1 MKSIFTIAFSFLLIN
16 FAFAQTKVTGNITD
30 QVTGEKLIGV
40 SVKEKNT
47 ANSNGTASGAD
58 GKFNLTVSSK
68 NAVLVF
74 SYIGFTNKEVSL
86 DGKSDISVSLSP
98 GLLLSETVVTALGLE
113 RSSTS
118 LGYNVQQIQAKEIS
132 EVKSVNFLDNIT
144 AKVAGV
150 TITQG
155 ASGVGSSSKI
165 VIRGESS
172 FANNNPLFVVDGIPI
187 NNNQIVPRSVEAP
200 SSFQAIDF
208 GNGAMD
214 INPDDIASV
223 SVLKGAAAAALYG
236 SRAANG
242 VILINTK
249 DGSDAKGF
257 GVSFNSTSSIESPF
271 KLPEFQNTYGQ
282 GNGGNF
288 AFKDGLGG
296 GVNDVLTYSYGPKL
310 DQGTLVAQYDSP
322 VTLPDG
328 RVVRGGDIGLYSGIP
343 ITPTTFNSH
352 PDNLKNFYETG
363 KTFINNLAFNG
374 KMDKG
379 NYRLSYTDLNSQSY
393 IPGVDY
399 LRKNVSANLN
409 FKPSDKLSF
418 KSTII
423 YQNAKSNNRPSSGYG
438 SENLQYGLLA
448 WLPRSLDIE
457 PLKNYWQP
465 GLEGLR
471 NYSYNY
477 TYFDNPYFI
486 LKENRNELNRDR
498 VFGNISLKYDLLPNL
513 FVQVRSGM
521 DYSNEGRRLLRNY
534 STNRFKNGAY
544 AEQSVF
550 FREINT
556 DVLLNYS
563 KKINDFGFD
572 ISLGGNQM
580 NQQFKSNQ
588 TQTSA
593 LAQPQLFTLANAATP
608 LEIFTFTSKKRIN
621 SAYGFAKF
629 SFKNYLFVDV
639 TGRNDWSSALATPTS
654 TKNTS
659 FFYPSVSGSLVLSEL
674 VKIPKVSF
682 LKLRASYAQIG
693 NDTDPYQ
700 TAGAFVPA
708 TPYNS
713 SPTLSDQNIISDPNL
728 KPELTKSSEFG
739 ADVRFFNDRLGIDA
753 TYYNSLTENQILSLP
768 VSQSTG
774 YAQRVTN
781 GGSVRSKGVELILTG
796 TPILNKN
803 FRWNVSANFSTN
815 KAIVESLPNG
825 AKQLTL
831 AYARVYDSPNQT
843 VYYIATEGG
852 KVGDIWGDG
861 YVKNADGKFIVNSS
875 GNLVADNVLKKLGN
889 YNPDFMLGLN
899 NSFRYKQIDFG
910 FLLDWRQGG
919 ILVSRTLALAGVAGQ
934 LKETE
939 NRPADGLAFD
949 AVMNT
954 GTTANPVYVTNTKKI
969 SAESY
974 YRQFYDR
981 NHEENSVYDDS
992 YLKLRQFN
1000 VGYTFS
1006 KATLSKTF
1014 LKNVQSLKVSFV
1026 GKNVFAFSNIPH
1038 FDPEQLAVQG
1048 NKFLNG
1054 TEDMSYPSARSFG
1067 LSLGVNF

>member
-1 MKSIFTIAFSFLLIN
+1 MKSIFTVVMSFCLLN
-16 FAFAQTKVTGNITD
+16 FAFAQKVKINGTVID
-30 QVTGEKLIGV
+30 QITGEKIIGV
-40 SVKEKNT
+40 SIKEKNKP
-47 ANSNGTASGAD
+47 NNGTASNVD
-58 GKFNLTVSSK
+58 GIFNLSVSSE

-74 SYIGFTNKEVSL
+74 SYIGYNTKEVALNGKTNLSISL
-86 DGKSDISVSLSP
+86 NP
-98 GLLLSETVVTALGLE
+98 GLLLNETVVTALGVE
-113 RSSTS
+113 RSSRS
-118 LGYNVQQIQAKEIS
+118 LGYNVQQIQAKEIN

-155 ASGVGSSSKI
+155 ASGVGSTSKI
-165 VIRGESS
+165 IIRGESS

-187 NNNQIVPRSVEAP
+187 NNSSIVPRSVEAP
-200 SSFQAIDF
+200 SSFQGIDF

-249 DGSDAKGF
+249 DGSDTEGF
-257 GVSFNSTSSIESPF
+257 GISFNSTTSIESPF

-310 DQGTLVAQYDSP
+310 DQGTLVPQYDSP
-322 VTLPDG
+322 VYLPDG
-328 RVVRGGDIGLYSGIP
+328 TLLRGGDVGAYNGIP
-343 ITPTTFNSH
+343 ITPTPFISH
-352 PDNLKNFYETG
+352 PDNLKDFYETG
-363 KTFINNLAFNG
+363 KTFINNLSFSG
-374 KMDKG
+374 KYDKG
-379 NYRLSYTDLNSQSY
+379 NYRLSYTDLNSQSF
-393 IPGVDY
+393 IPGVNY
-399 LRKNVSANLN
+399 LRKNLSANLN
-409 FKPSDKLSF
+409 FQPTNKLSF

-423 YQNAKSNNRPSSGYG
+423 YQNSESDNRPSSGYG

-457 PLKNYWQP
+457 PLKNYWQT

-477 TYFDNPYFI
+477 AYFDNPYFI
-486 LKENRNELNRDR
+486 LKENRNELNKDR
-498 VFGNISLKYDLLPNL
+498 IFGNISLKYDLMPNL
-513 FVQVRSGM
+513 YLQLRSGM
-521 DYSNEGRRLLRNY
+521 DYSNDDRRLLRNY

-544 AEQSVF
+544 AEHRIF

-556 DVLLNYS
+556 DIILNYT
-563 KKINDFGFD
+563 KKINGFGFD
-572 ISLGGNQM
+572 VSLGGNQM
-580 NQQFKSNQ
+580 NQDFKSNQ

-593 LAQPQLFTLANAATP
+593 LAQPALFTLANAATP

-621 SAYGFAKF
+621 SVYGNVKF

-639 TGRNDWSSALATPTS
+639 TGRNDWSSALATPLS

-659 FFYPSVSGSLVLSEL
+659 FFYPSVSTGFVLSEL
-674 VKIPKVSF
+674 VQIPKVSF

-713 SPTLSDQNIISDPNL
+713 SPTLSDQNIITNPNL
-728 KPELTKSSEFG
+728 KPEQTKSAEFG
-739 ADVRFFNDRLGIDA
+739 VDVRFFGDRLGIDA
-753 TYYNSLTENQILSLP
+753 TYYNSVTENQILSLP
-768 VSQSTG
+768 VSISTG

-781 GGSVRSKGVELILTG
+781 GGAVRSKGLELILTG
-796 TPILNKN
+796 TPVLNKN
-803 FRWNVSANFSTN
+803 FRWNSTVNFSTN
-815 KAIVESLPNG
+815 TATVESLPNG

-831 AYARVYDSPNQT
+831 AFARVYDSPNQT

-852 KVGDIWGDG
+852 KVGDLWGTG
-861 YVKNADGKFIVNSS
+861 FLKNSDGKFIVDAI
-875 GNLVADNVLKKLGN
+875 GNLIADNNLKKLGN
-889 YNPDFMLGLN
+889 YNPDFMLGFS
-899 NSFRYKQIDFG
+899 NSFRYKQFDFG

-939 NRPADGLAFD
+939 NRPTDGLAFD
-949 AVMNT
+949 AVVNT
-954 GTTANPVYVTNTKKI
+954 GTAANPVYVQNTKKI

-981 NHEENSVYDDS
+981 NHEENNTYDDS

-1000 VGYTFS
+1000 VGYTFN
-1006 KATLSKTF
+1006 KVALAKTF
-1014 LKNVQSLKVSFV
+1014 LRNVQSIKLSFV
-1026 GKNVFAFSNIPH
+1026 GKNVFAISEIPH
-1038 FDPEQLAVQG
+1038 FDPEQLALQG

>member
-1 MKSIFTIAFSFLLIN
+1 MKSVFTIVISFFMLH
-16 FAFAQTKVTGNITD
+16 FAFGQNRVKGTITD
-30 QVTGEKLIGV
+30 QITGEKLIGV
-40 SVKEKNT
+40 SIKEKNKV
-47 ANSNGTASGAD
+47 SNGTTSDRNGE
-58 GKFNLTVSSK
+58 FTLQVSSP
-68 NAVLVF
+68 NNFLVV
-74 SYIGFTNKEVSL
+74 SYIGYTTKEVALNGSAELNISL
-86 DGKSDISVSLSP
+86 AP

-113 RSSTS
+113 RESKS
-118 LGYNVQQIQAKEIS
+118 LGYHVQQIPAKELA
-132 EVKSVNFLDNIT
+132 EVKSVNFLDNLT
-144 AKVAGV
+144 AKVASV
-150 TITQG
+150 TITPG

-172 FANNNPLFVVDGIPI
+172 FANNNPLFVVDGVPI
-187 NNNQIVPRSVEAP
+187 NNNAIVPRTVETP
-200 SSFQAIDF
+200 SSFQAVDF

-249 DGSDAKGF
+249 DGSDSKGF
-257 GVSFNSTSSIESPF
+257 GVSFNSTTTMESPF
-271 KLPEFQNTYGQ
+271 QLPQFQNTYGQ
-282 GNGGNF
+282 GNGGQF
-288 AFKDGLGG
+288 AFKNGLGG

-322 VTLPDG
+322 VYLPDG
-328 RVVRGGDIGLYSGIP
+328 RVLRGGDVGAYSGAD
-343 ITPTTFNSH
+343 ITPTPFISH
-352 PDNLKNFYETG
+352 PDNLKDFYETG
-363 KTFINNLAFNG
+363 KTFINNLAFSG
-374 KMDKG
+374 KYDKG
-379 NYRLSYTDLNSQSY
+379 NYRLSYTDLNSQSI

-409 FKPSDKLSF
+409 FKPVERLNF

-438 SENLQYGLLA
+438 SENLQYGLVA

-457 PLKNYWQP
+457 PLKNYWQT
-465 GLEGLR
+465 GLEDLR

-477 TYFDNPYFI
+477 AYFDNPYFI

-498 VFGNISLKYDLLPNL
+498 VFGNIALKYDFMPNL
-513 FVQVRSGM
+513 FIQLRSGM
-521 DYSNEGRRLLRNY
+521 DYSNEARRLLRNY
-534 STNRFKNGAY
+534 STNRFKSGAY
-544 AEQSVF
+544 SEHNVF

-556 DVLLNYS
+556 DVLVNYM
-563 KKINDFGFD
+563 KKTSDFGFD
-572 ISLGGNQM
+572 ISVGANQM
-580 NQQFKSNQ
+580 NQDFKSNQ

-593 LAQPQLFTLANAATP
+593 LAQPALFTLANAATP
-608 LEIFTFTSKKRIN
+608 LEIFTFASKKRIN
-621 SAYGFAKF
+621 SVYGSAKF
-629 SFKNYLFVDV
+629 SYKNYLFVDV
-639 TGRNDWSSALATPTS
+639 TGRNDWSSALATPLS

-659 FFYPSVSGSLVLSEL
+659 FFYPSVSGSFVLSEL
-674 VKIPKVSF
+674 VTIPKVSF

-713 SPTLSDQNIISDPNL
+713 APSLSDQNIISNPNL
-728 KPELTKSSEFG
+728 LPEQTKSLELG
-739 ADVRFFNDRLGIDA
+739 ADIRFFGDRLGIDA
-753 TYYNSLTENQILSLP
+753 TYYNALTENQILSLP
-768 VSQSTG
+768 VSISTG

-781 GGSVRSKGVELILTG
+781 GGSVRSKGLELILTS
-796 TPILNKN
+796 TPLLSKN
-803 FRWNVSANFSTN
+803 FRWNSSVNFSIN
-815 KAIVESLPNG
+815 KATVESLPEG

-852 KVGDIWGDG
+852 EVGDLWGTGYRKNSDG
-861 YVKNADGKFIVNSS
+861 RFIVDAN
-875 GNLVADNVLKKLGN
+875 GNLIADNTLKKLGN
-889 YNPDFMLGLN
+889 YNPDFMMGFN
-899 NSFRYKQIDFG
+899 NTFTYKNFDFG
-910 FLLDWRQGG
+910 FLFDWRKGG

-934 LKETE
+934 LKETAY
-939 NRPADGLAFD
+939 RPDDGLAFD

-954 GTTANPVYVTNTKKI
+954 GTATNPVYVTNTKKI

-1000 VGYTFS
+1000 LGYTFD
-1006 KATLSKTF
+1006 KEMLAKTF
-1014 LKNVQSLKVSFV
+1014 LKSVQSIKLSFI
-1026 GKNVFAFSNIPH
+1026 GRNIFAISKIPH
-1038 FDPEQLAVQG
+1038 FDPEQLALQG

-1054 TEDMSYPSARSFG
+1054 VEDMSYPTTRSFG
-1067 LSLGVNF
+1067 LSLGVDF